1 LFVVC
6 ARSAIPS
13 DTVVVGVAPH
23 VFRPARPLSAS
34 PSLSLSFFAV
44 LSEFAFKV
52 KSIEIKLIEKMF
64 SEFLAFAFIFVLP
77 WTGTFIFINNHFKIN
92 ISVSMGQAAVHCTVR
107 INCGR

>member
-1 LFVVC
+1 VLVV
-6 ARSAIPS
+6 RFLVIQLLLGLLRTFS
-13 DTVVVGVAPH
+13 V
-23 VFRPARPLSAS
+23 PLS
-34 PSLSLSFFAV
+34 PFLPLFLSLFAV

>member
-1 LFVVC
+1 VIQLLLGLLRTFSV
-6 ARSAIPS
+6 
-13 DTVVVGVAPH
+13 
-23 VFRPARPLSAS
+23 PLS
-34 PSLSLSFFAV
+34 PFLPLPLSLFFAV